1 MICFWICSTYYL
13 MLAFHIWIEKSKY
26 RSPLP
31 SYHWN
36 LSISRPDRIMNRLAM
51 NFMMKISKHRRQHA
65 AHRRFVLKFRLLPLP
80 FTCLNTFTNL
90 SIDLFRIYF
99 PQNVSWSTGLS
110 RKANSRGRFKTSPRH
125 RHCTGILASQV
136 HTSSAD
142 ISSHSCSME
151 RHWVFNSLETYCYF
165 FFV

>member
-31 SYHWN
+31 YYHWN

-65 AHRRFVLKFRLLPLP
+65 AHRRFVLKFTLLPLP
-80 FTCLNTFTNL
+80 LTCLNTFTNL
-90 SIDLFRIYF
+90 SIDIFRIYF
-99 PQNVSWSTGLS
+99 PQNVSWSTVIGKKSDEPRPLQNITTAPPLYGDSGVTSTYVIS
-110 RKANSRGRFKTSPRH
+110 RHFVTQLFHG
-125 RHCTGILASQV
+125 AS
-136 HTSSAD
+136 
-142 ISSHSCSME
+142 
-151 RHWVFNSLETYCYF
+151 FSL
-165 FFV
+165 